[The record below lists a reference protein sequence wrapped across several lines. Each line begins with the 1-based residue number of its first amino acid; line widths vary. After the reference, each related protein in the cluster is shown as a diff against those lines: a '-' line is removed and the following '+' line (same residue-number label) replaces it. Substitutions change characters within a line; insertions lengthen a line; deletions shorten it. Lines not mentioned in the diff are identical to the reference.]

1 MTKDEAKRVLE
12 MLAEYDEGQIS
23 VEKAKEIVDMIDP
36 LDYVSCKE
44 SNSPLGG
51 TINLCNK

>member
-12 MLAEYDEGQIS
+12 MLGEYDDGCVS

-36 LDYVSCKE
+36 LNYVS
-44 SNSPLGG
+44 SNPYGG
-51 TINLCNK
+51 TISVCNK